1 MRPERHQVVHQVVP
15 ARDRGEYLANARG
28 FLRLADL
35 FIAEIDGALFAH
47 GGLDSR
53 ASIVPSPIG
62 RRAPEELWRRGALG
76 RRGALWRGRWR
87 GRLSAALEIASP
99 VDRVPG
105 AELV

>member
-62 RRAPEELWRRGALG
+62 RRAPEELWRAGGAMAQ
-76 RRGALWRGRWR
+76 R
-87 GRLSAALEIASP
+87 SAMAQQVARPPERSARDSEP
-99 VDRVPG
+99 S
-105 AELV
+105 